1 MKRKVSLV
9 NFSDKENDLIAQSQR
24 MTPEQRIE
32 LLFELIELSNLF
44 KPAGAVD
51 QKEDELPFVVL
62 KKKQA

>member
-32 LLFELIELSNLF
+32 LLFELIELSNLI
-44 KPAGAVD
+44 KPEGMID
-51 QKEDELPFVVL
+51 QTEDELPFVVL
-62 KKKQA
+62 KKK

>member
-9 NFSDKENDLIAQSQR
+9 NFPDKENDLIAQSQR

-51 QKEDELPFVVL
+51 QTEGELPFVVL
-62 KKKQA
+62 KKKQT